1 MHKILVVEDEPAIQ
15 SLIAMNLRR
24 QGYECVPALDAR
36 SAMDAISAE
45 LPVLVILD
53 WMLPDRPGTDLL
65 RTWRADS
72 RTAKM
77 PIIMVTARS
86 EEEDIVRA
94 LTLGADDY
102 LTKPFS
108 PNELAARTTA
118 LLRRARPDASKE
130 PVLLGSLKLDPQSV
144 RVTFREQLVELS
156 PLEFRLLHYFM
167 KSPNIVHSRA
177 KLLDAVWGDHVF
189 IEERTVDVHIR
200 RLRAT
205 LAVVDADAAI
215 ETVRGGGYRAVP
227 VV

>member
-24 QGYECVPALDAR
+24 QGYECVAALDAN
-36 SAMDAISAE
+36 SAVALITAE

-65 RTWRADS
+65 KMWRADA
-72 RTAKM
+72 RTAKL

-108 PNELAARTTA
+108 TNELAARTNA

-130 PVLLGSLKLDPQSV
+130 PVLLGALSLDPQSV
-144 RVTFREQLVELS
+144 RVTFREKNVELS

-205 LAVVDADAAI
+205 LAVAGAEAAI
-215 ETVRGGGYRAVP
+215 ETVRGGGYRAVS